1 VFKKVL
7 LAQDLFCRYVAW
19 HKAQKRVFGR
29 ADTGIFNYNIHM
41 NTHHLQTALQLAE
54 HAIGLSSP
62 NPRVGCVLVRDLVQG
77 EQIIGQGFTQ
87 AAGSA
92 HAEVMAIR
100 DAQAK
105 RHETIGATAY
115 VTLEPCSHHGRT
127 PPCVDALIKAQVAKV
142 VVACLDPNPQVAGK
156 GVANLRRAGIEVTV
170 LPPEHP
176 IAQAAYDLNIGFM
189 TRMTHGKVFTRMKWA
204 QSADGKTA
212 LPDGRSQWITGA
224 PARVDGHRYRAR
236 ADAIVTGVGTVLHD
250 DPQLNVRGVTVA
262 VAHSPVKYI
271 IDTWANT
278 PVHAKLFDD
287 NAAVCIV
294 CAELPPEHPLAGALS
309 MRIELLSQTHAGIR
323 ILRLPTQHFTEAG
336 NDLTHERIDLRA
348 LWQHFF
354 ERSFNEIHVEAGATL
369 NASLLELGLVDE
381 LLIYLAPRVIG
392 AGLPTAQ
399 FAPNVNLDNLIQ
411 AGAWRWVDV
420 GLVGDDARM
429 VLRKNP

>member
-1 VFKKVL
+1 
-7 LAQDLFCRYVAW
+7 
-19 HKAQKRVFGR
+19 
-29 ADTGIFNYNIHM
+29 
-41 NTHHLQTALQLAE
+41 
-54 HAIGLSSP
+54 
-62 NPRVGCVLVRDLVQG
+62 
-77 EQIIGQGFTQ
+77 
-87 AAGSA
+87 
-92 HAEVMAIR
+92 
-100 DAQAK
+100 
-105 RHETIGATAY
+105 
-115 VTLEPCSHHGRT
+115 
-127 PPCVDALIKAQVAKV
+127 
-142 VVACLDPNPQVAGK
+142 
-156 GVANLRRAGIEVTV
+156 
-170 LPPEHP
+170 
-176 IAQAAYDLNIGFM
+176 
-189 TRMTHGKVFTRMKWA
+189 
-204 QSADGKTA
+204 
-212 LPDGRSQWITGA
+212 
-224 PARVDGHRYRAR
+224 VDGHRYRAR